1 MSLKEWAEENGLSGV
16 YSQYKQECEDIAE
29 QCEAEGYPGNGENY
43 ELRVENLRKYY
54 PELFGEED

>member
-1 MSLKEWAEENGLSGV
+1 MSLKEWAEENGLSDV

-43 ELRVENLRKYY
+43 ELRVESLRKDY